1 MKIHEV
7 LGGLHMNNTMQY
19 KGYVGNVEFSEED
32 GIYYGKIVGIR
43 SLVSYEGESLKA
55 LRNDFHEA
63 VDDYME
69 FCRLKDILE
78 DSPTVQ
84 D

>member
-1 MKIHEV
+1 MVFVEENYLQTERMKIHEV

-55 LRNDFHEA
+55 LRND
-63 VDDYME
+63 
-69 FCRLKDILE
+69 CKR
-78 DSPTVQ
+78 
-84 D
+84 

>member
-43 SLVSYEGESLKA
+43 PWFHMKVKA
-55 LRNDFHEA
+55 
-63 VDDYME
+63 
-69 FCRLKDILE
+69 
-78 DSPTVQ
+78 
-84 D
+84 

>member
-1 MKIHEV
+1 
-7 LGGLHMNNTMQY
+7 MNNTMQY

-55 LRNDFHEA
+55 LRND
-63 VDDYME
+63 
-69 FCRLKDILE
+69 CKR
-78 DSPTVQ
+78 
-84 D
+84 